1 MPVALSYPGVY
12 IEEIPSGVRTI
23 TGVATSITAF
33 IGKALRG
40 PTDQPVTITSFSDFE
55 RIFGGLDRDVML
67 SYAVRDFFLNG
78 GAQAVIVRLYKST
91 AGKAAKAV
99 YEVPDLTLEAVSEG
113 AWGMQVRARVD
124 KKPITDANLL
134 AVALRLGVQ
143 PADLFDLTLRDGGSG
158 ISETFLNLTTKES
171 ARRADRVLKAES
183 NLARVAASLALPS
196 NTSPAAH
203 SGALT
208 DVDVWTSAAKST
220 PAKTTAATD
229 EAVDSAALDSAAYK
243 GSQSLKTGMYQ
254 LEKTDLFNLL
264 CIPADGRGGDVPDD
278 VYQEALGYCVKRRAL
293 LIIDPKNGWNSVS
306 AAQTGVPGMN
316 LTGDMARNA
325 AIYFPRI
332 KQADAQLG
340 GQIDTFVP
348 CGAIAGV
355 MARTDSQRGVWKA
368 PAGIDAA
375 LAGVAGLQV
384 EMTDA
389 ENGLLNPLGINC
401 LRTFPVYGRVTWGA
415 RTLRGADA
423 AADEYKYIPVRR
435 LALFIEESLYRGTQW
450 VVFEPNDE
458 PLWAQIRLNLGAF
471 MNNLFRQGAFQGTT
485 PRDAYFVKCDKE
497 TTTQNDINLGIVNII
512 VGFAPLKPAEFV
524 VIKLQQMAGQIA
536 T

>member
-1 MPVALSYPGVY
+1 
-12 IEEIPSGVRTI
+12 
-23 TGVATSITAF
+23 
-33 IGKALRG
+33 
-40 PTDQPVTITSFSDFE
+40 
-55 RIFGGLDRDVML
+55 
-67 SYAVRDFFLNG
+67 
-78 GAQAVIVRLYKST
+78 
-91 AGKAAKAV
+91 
-99 YEVPDLTLEAVSEG
+99 
-113 AWGMQVRARVD
+113 
-124 KKPITDANLL
+124 
-134 AVALRLGVQ
+134 VALRLGVQ
-143 PADLFDLTLRDGGSG
+143 PTDLFNLTLRDGTTAVT
-158 ISETFLNLTTKES
+158 ETFLNLTTKES
-171 ARRADRVLKAES
+171 ARRADRVLAAES
-183 NLARVAASLALPS
+183 SLARVVQALPS
-196 NTSPAAH
+196 DTAPPAH
-203 SGALT
+203 PGALT
-208 DVDVWTSAAKST
+208 DSDVWTSGSSKST
-220 PAKTTAATD
+220 APAAD
-229 EAVDSAALDSAAYK
+229 EAVDSASLNANDGEAYK
-243 GSQSLKTGMYQ
+243 GDPSAKTGLYQ
-254 LEKTDLFNLL
+254 LEKADLFNLL
-264 CIPADGRGGDVPDD
+264 CILPDARGEDVPAG
-278 VYQEALGYCVKRRAL
+278 VYEEALGYCVKRRAM
-293 LIIDPKNGWNSVS
+293 LIVDPKSDWTSVS
-306 AAQTGVPGMN
+306 LAQSGVPGMK

-348 CGAIAGV
+348 CGAIAGA

-401 LRTFPVYGRVTWGA
+401 LRTFPVFGRVVWGA

-423 AADEYKYIPVRR
+423 AADEYKYVPVRR

-458 PLWAQIRLNLGAF
+458 PLWAQIRLNIGAF

-524 VIKLQQMAGQIA
+524 IIKLQQMAGQIA